1 MVLHETLFALGPCI
15 QYASAT
21 CSPQT
26 RLHTLGLWNIFLA
39 TGLLGAIQSNLGAS
53 AVIAVGLEERIARE
67 PAMTVGDLV
76 DNIWST
82 NS

>member
-1 MVLHETLFALGPCI
+1 MHPVCISHLLPTDPFAYIGAMEHFP
-15 QYASAT
+15 
-21 CSPQT
+21 
-26 RLHTLGLWNIFLA
+26 RHR
-39 TGLLGAIQSNLGAS
+39 GLLGAIQSNLGAS